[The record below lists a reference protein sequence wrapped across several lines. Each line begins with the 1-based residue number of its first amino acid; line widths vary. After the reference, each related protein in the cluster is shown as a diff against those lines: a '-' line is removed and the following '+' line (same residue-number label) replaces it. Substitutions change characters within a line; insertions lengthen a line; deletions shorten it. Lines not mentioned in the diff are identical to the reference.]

1 VVALARSAA
10 RRAGRF
16 LVFHCCFCVS
26 FSCSGCFADDGNEA
40 GAVLLAM
47 TESADC
53 EGAAPRAAAPAAASS
68 SGDVFM
74 AGSLI
79 MPRRGAAAHTART
92 NGEERGVAG
101 LKDPQVD
108 GGGVV
113 L

>member
-1 VVALARSAA
+1 MVALARSAA

-16 LVFHCCFCVS
+16 LVFHCCFCLS

-53 EGAAPRAAAPAAASS
+53 EGAAPRAAAPAAAASS

-92 NGEERGVAG
+92 NGE
-101 LKDPQVD
+101 
-108 GGGVV
+108 
-113 L
+113 